1 MTKKKTA
8 ANKIVIPYTPRPLQK
23 EFHLNARR
31 WNVAVCHRRFG
42 KTVMAVKLNAQVK
55 EIQKDLDNIEKRDT
69 YVETV
74 KLRAE
79 VDQLRSQVSALW
91 DYTNKLRDKFNGH

>member
-1 MTKKKTA
+1 MELITSHWHQ
-8 ANKIVIPYTPRPLQK
+8 IVFIIGLI
-23 EFHLNARR
+23 
-31 WNVAVCHRRFG
+31 VV
-42 KTVMAVKLNAQVK
+42 AVKLNAQVK
-55 EIQKDLDNIEKRDT
+55 EIQKDLDSIEKRDT

-79 VDQLRSQVSALW
+79 VDQLRSQVGALW

>member
-1 MTKKKTA
+1 MELITSHWHQ
-8 ANKIVIPYTPRPLQK
+8 IVFIIGLI
-23 EFHLNARR
+23 
-31 WNVAVCHRRFG
+31 VV
-42 KTVMAVKLNAQVK
+42 AVKLSAQVK
-55 EIQKDLDNIEKRDT
+55 EIQKDLDSIEKRDT

-79 VDQLRSQVSALW
+79 VDQLRSQVGALW

>member
-1 MTKKKTA
+1 MEIITSHWHQ
-8 ANKIVIPYTPRPLQK
+8 IVFIIGLI
-23 EFHLNARR
+23 
-31 WNVAVCHRRFG
+31 VV
-42 KTVMAVKLNAQVK
+42 AVKLNDQVK
-55 EIQKDLDNIEKRDT
+55 EILKDLDNIEKRDT

-79 VDQLRSQVSALW
+79 VDQIQNQVQSLW

>member
-1 MTKKKTA
+1 MELIATHWHQ
-8 ANKIVIPYTPRPLQK
+8 IVFIISLI
-23 EFHLNARR
+23 
-31 WNVAVCHRRFG
+31 VV
-42 KTVMAVKLNAQVK
+42 AVKLSSQVK
-55 EIQKDLDNIEKRDT
+55 GIQKDLDSIEKRDT

-79 VDQLRSQVSALW
+79 VDQLRSQVGALW

>member
-1 MTKKKTA
+1 MEIIKSHWHQ
-8 ANKIVIPYTPRPLQK
+8 IVFIIGLI
-23 EFHLNARR
+23 
-31 WNVAVCHRRFG
+31 VV
-42 KTVMAVKLNAQVK
+42 AVKLNSQVK
-55 EIQKDLDNIEKRDT
+55 EIHKDFDNIEKNDT

-79 VDQLRSQVSALW
+79 VDQQKSQVSALW

>member
-1 MTKKKTA
+1 MEIITSHWHQ
-8 ANKIVIPYTPRPLQK
+8 IVFIIGLI
-23 EFHLNARR
+23 
-31 WNVAVCHRRFG
+31 VV
-42 KTVMAVKLNAQVK
+42 AVKLDAQVK
-55 EIQKDLDNIEKRDT
+55 EIQKDLDNIAKRDT

>member
-1 MTKKKTA
+1 MELITSHWHQ
-8 ANKIVIPYTPRPLQK
+8 IVFIISLI
-23 EFHLNARR
+23 
-31 WNVAVCHRRFG
+31 VV
-42 KTVMAVKLNAQVK
+42 AVKLSSQVK

-79 VDQLRSQVSALW
+79 VDQLRGQVGALW

>member
-1 MTKKKTA
+1 MEIIKSHWHQ
-8 ANKIVIPYTPRPLQK
+8 IVFIIGLI
-23 EFHLNARR
+23 
-31 WNVAVCHRRFG
+31 VV
-42 KTVMAVKLNAQVK
+42 AVKLNAQVK
-55 EIQKDLDNIEKRDT
+55 EIQKDLDSIEKRDT

-79 VDQLRSQVSALW
+79 VDQQKSQVSALW

>member
-1 MTKKKTA
+1 MELITSHWHQIIFIISL
-8 ANKIVIPYTPRPLQK
+8 IV
-23 EFHLNARR
+23 
-31 WNVAVCHRRFG
+31 V
-42 KTVMAVKLNAQVK
+42 AVKLNAKVK
-55 EIQKDLDNIEKRDT
+55 EIQKDLDSIEKRDT

-79 VDQLRSQVSALW
+79 VDQLRSQVGALW

>member
-1 MTKKKTA
+1 MELITSHWHQ
-8 ANKIVIPYTPRPLQK
+8 IVFIISLI
-23 EFHLNARR
+23 
-31 WNVAVCHRRFG
+31 VV
-42 KTVMAVKLNAQVK
+42 AVKLSSQVK
-55 EIQKDLDNIEKRDT
+55 EIQKDFDNIEKHDT

>member
-1 MTKKKTA
+1 MELITTHWHQ
-8 ANKIVIPYTPRPLQK
+8 IVFIISLI
-23 EFHLNARR
+23 
-31 WNVAVCHRRFG
+31 VV
-42 KTVMAVKLNAQVK
+42 AVKLSSQVK
-55 EIQKDLDNIEKRDT
+55 EIQKDLDSIEKRDA

>member
-1 MTKKKTA
+1 MELITSHWHQ
-8 ANKIVIPYTPRPLQK
+8 IVFIIGLI
-23 EFHLNARR
+23 
-31 WNVAVCHRRFG
+31 VV
-42 KTVMAVKLNAQVK
+42 AVKLNAQVK

-79 VDQLRSQVSALW
+79 VDQLRGQVGALW

>member
-1 MTKKKTA
+1 MELITTHWHQIIFIISL
-8 ANKIVIPYTPRPLQK
+8 IV
-23 EFHLNARR
+23 
-31 WNVAVCHRRFG
+31 V
-42 KTVMAVKLNAQVK
+42 AVKLSAQVK
-55 EIQKDLDNIEKRDT
+55 EIQKDLDVIEKRDT

-79 VDQLRSQVSALW
+79 VDQLRGQVGALW

>member
-1 MTKKKTA
+1 MEIITSHWHQ
-8 ANKIVIPYTPRPLQK
+8 IVFIIGLI
-23 EFHLNARR
+23 
-31 WNVAVCHRRFG
+31 VV
-42 KTVMAVKLNAQVK
+42 AVKLNAQVK

-79 VDQLRSQVSALW
+79 VDQISGQVQSLW
-91 DYTNKLRDKFNGH
+91 EYTNKLRDKFNGH

>member
-1 MTKKKTA
+1 MEIITQYWHQVVF
-8 ANKIVIPYTPRPLQK
+8 IVGLI
-23 EFHLNARR
+23 
-31 WNVAVCHRRFG
+31 VV
-42 KTVMAVKLNAQVK
+42 AVKLSAQVK
-55 EIQKDLDNIEKRDT
+55 EIQKYLDVIEKRDT

-79 VDQLRSQVSALW
+79 VDQLRSQVGALW

>member
-1 MTKKKTA
+1 MEIIKSHWHQ
-8 ANKIVIPYTPRPLQK
+8 IVFIIGLI
-23 EFHLNARR
+23 
-31 WNVAVCHRRFG
+31 VV
-42 KTVMAVKLNAQVK
+42 AVKLSSQVK
-55 EIQKDLDNIEKRDT
+55 EIQKDLDSIEKRDT

-79 VDQLRSQVSALW
+79 VDQQKSQVSALW

>member
-1 MTKKKTA
+1 MELITLHWHQ
-8 ANKIVIPYTPRPLQK
+8 IVFTIGLI
-23 EFHLNARR
+23 
-31 WNVAVCHRRFG
+31 VV
-42 KTVMAVKLNAQVK
+42 AVKLNAQVK

-79 VDQLRSQVSALW
+79 VDQQKSQVSALW

>member
-1 MTKKKTA
+1 MELITSHWHQIIFIISL
-8 ANKIVIPYTPRPLQK
+8 IV
-23 EFHLNARR
+23 
-31 WNVAVCHRRFG
+31 V
-42 KTVMAVKLNAQVK
+42 AVKLNAQVK

-74 KLRAE
+74 KLRTE
-79 VDQLRSQVSALW
+79 VDQLRSQVGALW

>member
-1 MTKKKTA
+1 MELITTHWHQ
-8 ANKIVIPYTPRPLQK
+8 IVFIISLI
-23 EFHLNARR
+23 
-31 WNVAVCHRRFG
+31 VV
-42 KTVMAVKLNAQVK
+42 AVKLSSQVK
-55 EIQKDLDNIEKRDT
+55 EIQKDFDNIEKHDT

>member
-1 MTKKKTA
+1 MELITSHWHQ
-8 ANKIVIPYTPRPLQK
+8 IVFIISLI
-23 EFHLNARR
+23 
-31 WNVAVCHRRFG
+31 VV
-42 KTVMAVKLNAQVK
+42 AVKLSSQVMEIHK
-55 EIQKDLDNIEKRDT
+55 ELDNIEKRNT

-79 VDQLRSQVSALW
+79 VDQQKSQVSALW

>member
-1 MTKKKTA
+1 MEIIKSHWHQ
-8 ANKIVIPYTPRPLQK
+8 IVFIIGLIV
-23 EFHLNARR
+23 
-31 WNVAVCHRRFG
+31 VAVE
-42 KTVMAVKLNAQVK
+42 LNAQVK

-79 VDQLRSQVSALW
+79 VDQQKSQVSALW